1 MKTSVKLIA
10 LAAAIAVLPACT
22 RIETGEVG
30 LRRGFDKQVKNEE
43 LLPGSFNQTIIGEV
57 LTFPVKEV
65 AVKVEDMTPLAR
77 DNSTMKDFDALVT
90 YNINQS
96 QVAEIFNAKNKSF
109 HAVHNGDVLLM
120 YNYIFN
126 ASRNAIYKSARKYE
140 ALDMADNR
148 QAMET
153 EIKEQI
159 VRTLA
164 EEKLD
169 GTIAKNKSFH
179 AVHNGDVYL
188 MYNYIFNASRNAI
201 YKSARK
207 YEALDMADNRQAM
220 ETEIKEQIV
229 RTLAEEKLDG
239 TITISQVLIRNIV
252 PADSVVASANELV
265 KAKNE
270 FKTEEVK
277 VATARKR
284 NESMQ
289 ANPMAIPLLM
299 AEAQAEAMR
308 QLPGA
313 IANFKGQTLV
323 INGVVTPTVQTN
335 GVK

>member
-1 MKTSVKLIA
+1 MKRILTLSV
-10 LAAAIAVLPACT
+10 LAAAVLASGCT

-30 LRRGFDKQVKNEE
+30 LRVGFDKQVSVGE
-43 LLPGSFNQTIIGEV
+43 LLPGSFNQTMIGSV
-57 LTFPVKEV
+57 MTFPIKEV
-65 AVKVEDMTPLAR
+65 AVKVDDITPQAK
-77 DNSTMKDFDALVT
+77 DNSTMKDFDLTVI

-96 QVAEIFNAKNKSF
+96 QVAEIYNSKNKSF
-109 HAVHNGDVLLM
+109 HAYHDGDTYLM

-126 ASRNAIYKSARKYE
+126 AARNATYKAARKYD

-159 VRTLA
+159 TRTLA

-169 GTIAKNKSFH
+169 GTI
-179 AVHNGDVYL
+179 VIG
-188 MYNYIFNASRNAI
+188 
-201 YKSARK
+201 
-207 YEALDMADNRQAM
+207 
-220 ETEIKEQIV
+220 
-229 RTLAEEKLDG
+229 
-239 TITISQVLIRNIV
+239 QVLIRNIV

-289 ANPMAIPLLM
+289 ANPMAIPLLR
-299 AEAQAEAMR
+299 AEAEADAIR
-308 QLPGA
+308 ELPRA

-335 GVK
+335 NAK